1 MRYWLEDMIERL
13 INRITPVQYA
23 TTTAASMAMVASV
36 AAFFYG
42 WLSVPAAASVL
53 AVAAHVG
60 FVCIIAPLLR
70 LNGQLGHAETATR
83 VLAVLAPE
91 GEDVVT
97 AWKRSKDLGRLL
109 MYEYEL
115 VQLTG
120 TAADTFATRHGF
132 AAAVQHKPAAIVL
145 DQGGSALAQL
155 LPSLVTA
162 EPATFAAALKGFS
175 CAPVDAEAKLAAAL
189 ADAKETGR
197 NVFVRFDAPW

>member
-1 MRYWLEDMIERL
+1 MNPIRS
-13 INRITPVQYA
+13 
-23 TTTAASMAMVASV
+23 TAV
-36 AAFFYG
+36 
-42 WLSVPAAASVL
+42 
-53 AVAAHVG
+53 
-60 FVCIIAPLLR
+60 
-70 LNGQLGHAETATR
+70 
-83 VLAVLAPE
+83 AVLATLSALAAQEPAK
-91 GEDVVT
+91 VLRLVPAPAT
-97 AWKRSKDLGRLL
+97 AAQPAAGAQDKRAPIYDEAADANELVAAALVCAKRDNKRVLLMYGGNWCGWCYKLDETLTKDPKVRRKM